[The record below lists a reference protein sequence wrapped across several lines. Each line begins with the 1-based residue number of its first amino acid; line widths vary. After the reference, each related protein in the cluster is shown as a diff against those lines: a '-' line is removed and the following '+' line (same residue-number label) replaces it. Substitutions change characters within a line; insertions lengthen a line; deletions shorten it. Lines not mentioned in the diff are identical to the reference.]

1 MLIITGTSG
10 ASLSRSNTRSSAL
23 SVRKCIRNAG
33 LIHNS
38 ANLIALKR
46 EIRYVVEN
54 RSLNFRFT

>member
-46 EIRYVVEN
+46 EIRYVVED
-54 RSLNFRFT
+54 